1 MHKFLLLLVTWSALA
16 VAQTPVPKVVSA
28 HSEQRAVT
36 ATKTGLNY
44 ELLISLPENY
54 AATQDRYPVLLVLDG
69 WHFPLMQFLQNN
81 NRFSRRMPPVIIV
94 TISHGS
100 GNVMAARA
108 RDFTP
113 TRVASDASSGGA
125 DAFLDFLEQ
134 QLIPFIDQ
142 TYRTNPADRAIL
154 GHSHGGLFALYAM
167 QQRPKLFQRVVASS
181 PTIGWDN
188 RKLFQPAKLKEFS
201 PPVRLDLSVEGEPRF
216 RDDVVAFANLL
227 DEIKPNGM
235 KYRMTVHKDENHN
248 SVRIPALSAGL
259 YWVYAQP

>member
-1 MHKFLLLLVTWSALA
+1 MLEFDDQQVTSSQQDITPTTKHFDDAQISVVAGHLVRPAA
-16 VAQTPVPKVVSA
+16 AAQTPVPKVVSA

-113 TRVASDASSGGA
+113 TRVASVASSGGA

-167 QQRPKLFQRVVASS
+167 QQRPALFQRVVASS

-188 RKLFQPAKLKEFS
+188 RKLFQPARS
-201 PPVRLDLSVEGEPRF
+201 SR
-216 RDDVVAFANLL
+216 
-227 DEIKPNGM
+227 
-235 KYRMTVHKDENHN
+235 N
-248 SVRIPALSAGL
+248 SVRR
-259 YWVYAQP
+259 

>member
-1 MHKFLLLLVTWSALA
+1 
-16 VAQTPVPKVVSA
+16 
-28 HSEQRAVT
+28 
-36 ATKTGLNY
+36 
-44 ELLISLPENY
+44 
-54 AATQDRYPVLLVLDG
+54 
-69 WHFPLMQFLQNN
+69 
-81 NRFSRRMPPVIIV
+81 
-94 TISHGS
+94 
-100 GNVMAARA
+100 MAARA

-188 RKLFQPAKLKEFS
+188 RKLFQPARLKEFN
-201 PPVRLDLSVEGEPRF
+201 PPVRVDISVEGEPRF